1 MIKLRTLLFYSILA
15 CACSGA
21 AAKETVPGISKQTY
35 DAITEIQAQ
44 IDAEQWQQVRDDLV
58 ILLERKMNGYE
69 RAHVLNMLGYA
80 YFQDNDYEKALN
92 SYLEALQQDGLPASQ
107 VRALLTTASQVAL
120 AAGKYP
126 EAEKFALRLLAAED
140 EAPQPQ
146 SQVILAQAYMGME
159 DYAKAAPPLLKALQM
174 QRDSGAKPRENWML
188 MLSSVYY
195 SLEDFASM
203 RDVLYEMVSL
213 YPKERYLINLAALH
227 GQLGDTDKQMALIEA
242 LLDDQRLEK
251 SYHLMSLVNLF
262 LAKGLP
268 YKAADLLQTEMES
281 GRIETTQ
288 AHLEMQSQAWYVAG
302 EEDRAIPPLATAAAM
317 SDDGELYLRVARLYM
332 DNYQWQPA
340 EVAARKAIEK
350 GGLRNEGNAWLVVG
364 MALARGDKLAGAR
377 SAFIEAAT
385 HEQTEKWARQWLSFV
400 DNEQKRIAALTPQ

>member
-1 MIKLRTLLFYSILA
+1 MTRLRTILFLAALL
-15 CACSGA
+15 CSDSGMT
-21 AAKETVPGISKQTY
+21 AKESVPGISKQIY
-35 DAITEIQAQ
+35 DAITEIQTQ
-44 IDAEQWQQVRDDLV
+44 IEAEQWQQVRDDLV
-58 ILLERKMNGYE
+58 ILLEREMNGYE

-80 YFQDNDYEKALN
+80 YFQDNDYDKALD
-92 SYLEALQQDGLPASQ
+92 SYLEALQQENLPASQ
-107 VRALLTTASQVAL
+107 VRSLLTTASQVAL
-120 AAGKYP
+120 ASGRYQ

-146 SQVILAQAYMGME
+146 SQVILAQAYIGLE
-159 DYAKAAPPLLKALQM
+159 DYAKAAPPLRKALQM

-188 MLSSVYY
+188 LLSSVYY
-195 SLEDFASM
+195 SLEDFAGM
-203 RDVLYEMVSL
+203 RELLYEMVAL

-242 LLDDQRLEK
+242 LLDDQKLEK

-268 YKAADLLQTEMES
+268 YKAANLLQTEMQN
-281 GRIETTQ
+281 GRIETTR
-288 AHLEMQSQAWYVAG
+288 AHLEMQSQAWYMAG
-302 EEDRAIPPLATAAAM
+302 EEEKAIPPLAAAAAM

-340 EVAARKAIEK
+340 ELAARKAIEK
-350 GGLRNEGNAWLVVG
+350 GSLRSEGNAWLVVG

-377 SAFIEAAT
+377 SAFIEAAN
-385 HEQTEKWARQWLSFV
+385 HEQTEKWARQWLNFV
-400 DNEQKRIAALTPQ
+400 DNEQERIAALTPQ

>member
-1 MIKLRTLLFYSILA
+1 MTRLHTILFLAALL
-15 CACSGA
+15 CSDSGMT
-21 AAKETVPGISKQTY
+21 AKESVPGISKQIY
-35 DAITEIQAQ
+35 DAITEIQTQ
-44 IDAEQWQQVRDDLV
+44 IEAEQWQQVRNDLV
-58 ILLERKMNGYE
+58 ILLEREMNGYE

-80 YFQDNDYEKALN
+80 YFQDNDYDKALD
-92 SYLEALQQDGLPASQ
+92 SYLEALQQENLPASQ
-107 VRALLTTASQVAL
+107 MRSLLTTASQVAL
-120 AAGKYP
+120 ASGRYQ

-146 SQVILAQAYMGME
+146 SQVILAQAYIGLE
-159 DYAKAAPPLLKALQM
+159 DYAKAAPPLRKALQM

-188 MLSSVYY
+188 LLSSVYY
-195 SLEDFASM
+195 SLEDFAGM
-203 RDVLYEMVSL
+203 RELLYEMVAL

-242 LLDDQRLEK
+242 LLDDQKLEK

-268 YKAADLLQTEMES
+268 YKAANLLQTEMQN
-281 GRIETTQ
+281 GRIETTR
-288 AHLEMQSQAWYVAG
+288 AHLEMQSQAWYMAG
-302 EEDRAIPPLATAAAM
+302 EEEKAIPPLAAAAAM

-340 EVAARKAIEK
+340 ELAARKAIEK
-350 GGLRNEGNAWLVVG
+350 GSLRSEGNAWLVVG

-377 SAFIEAAT
+377 SAFIEAAN
-385 HEQTEKWARQWLSFV
+385 HEQTEKWARQWLNFV
-400 DNEQKRIAALTPQ
+400 DNEQERIAALTPQ

>member
-1 MIKLRTLLFYSILA
+1 MKRLPTLLFLSALL
-15 CACSGA
+15 CSGSGMT
-21 AAKETVPGISKQTY
+21 AKESVPGISKQTY
-35 DAITEIQAQ
+35 DAITEIQTQ

-58 ILLERKMNGYE
+58 VLLEREMNGYE

-80 YFQDNDYEKALN
+80 YFQENDYDKALD
-92 SYLEALQQDGLPASQ
+92 SYLEALQQEGLPASQ
-107 VRALLTTASQVAL
+107 VRSLLTTASQVAL
-120 AAGKYP
+120 AAGRYP
-126 EAEKFALRLLAAED
+126 EAEEFALRLLAAEN

-146 SQVILAQAYMGME
+146 SQVILAQAYIGLE
-159 DYAKAAPPLLKALQM
+159 DYAKAAPPLRKALQM

-188 MLSSVYY
+188 LLSSVYY
-195 SLEDFASM
+195 SLEDFAGM
-203 RDVLYEMVSL
+203 RDLLYEMVAL

-242 LLDDQRLEK
+242 LLDDQKLEK

-268 YKAADLLQTEMES
+268 YKAANLLQTEMQN
-281 GRIETTQ
+281 GRIETTR
-288 AHLEMQSQAWYVAG
+288 AHLEMQSQAWYMSG
-302 EEDRAIPPLATAAAM
+302 EEEKAIPPLAAAAAM

-340 EVAARKAIEK
+340 ELAARKAIEK
-350 GGLRNEGNAWLVVG
+350 GSLRSEGNAWLVVG

-377 SAFIEAAT
+377 SAFIEAAN
-385 HEQTEKWARQWLSFV
+385 HEQTQKWARQWLNFV
-400 DNEQKRIAALTPQ
+400 DNEQERIAALTPQ